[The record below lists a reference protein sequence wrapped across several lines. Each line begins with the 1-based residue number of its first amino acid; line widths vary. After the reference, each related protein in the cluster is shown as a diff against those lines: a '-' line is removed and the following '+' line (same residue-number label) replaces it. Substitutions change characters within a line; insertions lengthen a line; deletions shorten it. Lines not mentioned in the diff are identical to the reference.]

1 MPYTN
6 SHMDTVA
13 FRDFERDINTITRQ
27 IKKEIYVESYPKRYI
42 DSVSGLTQAEKIKN
56 IITKKIND
64 TGCEFVSLSTFSD
77 DSVLVTYRK

>member
-1 MPYTN
+1 MPYNN

-13 FRDFERDINTITRQ
+13 FRDFERDVNTIARQ
-27 IKKEIYVESYPKRYI
+27 LRKETYVKPYPKKYI

-56 IITKKIND
+56 IITEEVNR
-64 TGCEFVSLSTFSD
+64 TGCDFVSLSIFSD